1 MMTRNE
7 AKQSKLLLVTM
18 EELIPQDHFLRKLD
32 AAISFE
38 FVYDLVAPLYSDRGR
53 PSIDPVLL
61 VKMLLLGYLYGI
73 DSERKLEEEV
83 RYNIAYRWYLGLD
96 LDDPVPDH
104 STFSQNRRRRFHG
117 QEVFR
122 QIFEQIVAECQKAGL
137 VRGEN
142 VVMDSTHIKANADN
156 QNQIWVDVI
165 RKPEAY
171 WDDLN
176 QTELPVE
183 VTRKSKNP
191 CDPDAGFMG
200 RHNKP
205 KGFYYLSHQCSDADT
220 GIILDVSVTGGDVQ
234 DSECCVERYEYLK
247 HEKKYP
253 IQNAGLD
260 SGYDTIG
267 IHYGL
272 TKLGITAF
280 IRPNRKRKGKGI
292 QWISTYEFAWDAEH
306 DRYVCPAGKYLP
318 HRWTVRP
325 TATQPAYIYAANN
338 KDCANCEFRHRCF
351 SPKKQHREIQRK
363 VLLGYQEAGWER
375 IGSSAYKHIL
385 TRRQIVCE
393 GNFALQKRCHN
404 LRFTRKRGIENVL
417 EQCLLSASALNLKRL
432 IKGTDI
438 HKIPDGR
445 SIKAPVPC
453 GICYILGLHLQIC
466 VGGKCAM
473 QKSSYLSTDP
483 RRKND
488 GRPNGRYDSI
498 LSKADKQLR
507 CNSFSLLRNR
517 AGYWPT
523 LVVC

>member
-32 AAISFE
+32 AAISFD
-38 FVYDLVAPLYSDRGR
+38 FVYDLVSPLYSDRGR

-117 QEVFR
+117 QDIFR
-122 QIFEQIVAECQKAGL
+122 QIFERIVQECQDVGL

-156 QNQIWVDVI
+156 HNSVWIDVVK
-165 RKPEAY
+165 KPQAY

-176 QTELPVE
+176 VADLPVE
-183 VTRKSKNP
+183 VSTKSKNP
-191 CDPDAGFMG
+191 CDADAGYMN
-200 RHNKP
+200 RTNKP
-205 KGFYYLSHQCSDADT
+205 KGFHYLSHQCSDADT
-220 GIILDVSVTGGDVQ
+220 GIILDVSVTGGDIQ
-234 DSECCVERYEYLK
+234 DCECCVERFEYLK
-247 HEKKYP
+247 NDRNYP
-253 IQNAGLD
+253 VKAAGLD
-260 SGYDTIG
+260 SGYDTIA

-272 TKLGITAF
+272 TRLGISAF
-280 IRPNRKRKGKGI
+280 IHPCKRGIRRESKRVSIEQFTWDPTHNCYICPNQCKLNYRETWSRKGVPLKNYVAVQSNCRQCPYRENCITDKSKVRKITRRPGQEFQEAGRKRKG
-292 QWISTYEFAWDAEH
+292 TY
-306 DRYVCPAGKYLP
+306 
-318 HRWTVRP
+318 
-325 TATQPAYIYAANN
+325 AYQ
-338 KDCANCEFRHRCF
+338 
-351 SPKKQHREIQRK
+351 S
-363 VLLGYQEAGWER
+363 
-375 IGSSAYKHIL
+375 IL
-385 TRRQIVCE
+385 KRRQIVCE

-438 HKIPDGR
+438 HKIPDGK
-445 SIKAPVPC
+445 SIKALAPS
-453 GICYILGLHLQIC
+453 GISSILGLRLYILSAVSKPC
-466 VGGKCAM
+466 R
-473 QKSSYLSTDP
+473 KSGCLSTDP
-483 RRKND
+483 DCRRRFSASPVSPSSALLPPAGGIWGLGPAPASAFVIRK
-488 GRPNGRYDSI
+488 
-498 LSKADKQLR
+498 LCLR
-507 CNSFSLLRNR
+507 Q
-517 AGYWPT
+517 
-523 LVVC
+523 